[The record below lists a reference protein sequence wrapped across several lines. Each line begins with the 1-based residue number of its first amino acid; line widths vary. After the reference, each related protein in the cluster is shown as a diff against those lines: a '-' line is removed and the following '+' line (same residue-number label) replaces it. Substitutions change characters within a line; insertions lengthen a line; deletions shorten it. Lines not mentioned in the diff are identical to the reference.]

1 MMYNGCMEKR
11 LTLKINGEALLRKS
25 TQETNLYRLHRKSG
39 VSYPTMRNMM
49 LGRATNIS
57 LDILAA
63 ILFSLGLSPDE
74 IMQLSMGDVFK
85 FEEKN
90 EKELSVYRKG

>member
-1 MMYNGCMEKR
+1 MMYNGRMGKR
-11 LTLKINGEALLRKS
+11 LTIKIDGEAILRKS
-25 TQETNLYRLHRKSG
+25 AVETNLYRLHRKSG

-57 LDILAA
+57 LDILSA
-63 ILFSLGLSPDE
+63 ILLALMPAEE
-74 IMQLSMGDVFK
+74 IMELKFSDVFK